1 MPGVYG
7 GELFGNNSPNPY
19 QIFRDQQMI
28 DMQKQR
34 LADQDAKEQRR
45 NDAKVGGAIRSMF
58 DKNHLTTGTGADP
71 VINEMLQGMIEK
83 YSQRYQ
89 ESKGSLTPGDL
100 ELDMQRDMMG
110 VVAYH
115 DNVKVIKS
123 NAMKAAEAVSKQY
136 PGFNKQEL
144 YQKAM
149 DRALYKD
156 GRVIQ
161 NLEDFDLQH
170 DFVNDVI
177 NKDYATLNMNTD
189 GMYSEFEQLKK
200 TKEKRGIVTRDK
212 SGVDNL
218 VSGEAQYIP
227 KYQELTYDEQTGEPK
242 ISLRTAPVNMPGG
255 TPYIDKVTGAPV
267 NAIDESTYQ
276 EMAQNRLLNARIN
289 QLADQRFNE
298 LTEKG
303 IQLDESDRQ
312 VFRRQAAT
320 QQLNSQFENTTTFNT
335 ATKQPL
341 PRGHHYRVGRSF
353 EAIPFNIEAAPQD
366 SEGNKDLTGQLGG
379 FTIKDPTNRYGNTNA
394 EIWLTPK
401 GGLLVRSYELNKLGN
416 RSHPRPDQVYYGQA
430 ARNFV
435 EANNGWSG
443 NKKADLFK
451 LLDLYD
457 GTGGEPEI
465 PNRFDFNK
473 PLFGPGSTPAPNT
486 PNYPAPAKK
495 SAPAAPKK
503 QKINW

>member
-1 MPGVYG
+1 MAGVYG

-28 DMQKQR
+28 DFQKQR
-34 LADQDAKEQRR
+34 LAEQDAKEQRR
-45 NDAKVGGAIRSMF
+45 NDAKVGGAIRSIF
-58 DKNHLTTGTGADP
+58 DQNHLTTGTSADP
-71 VINEMLQGMIEK
+71 VINSMLRGLIDK

-100 ELDMQRDMMG
+100 ELDMQRDVMNVTAYQNNVN
-110 VVAYH
+110 VVK
-115 DNVKVIKS
+115 N
-123 NAMKAAEAVSKQY
+123 NALKAAEAVSKQY

-144 YQKAM
+144 YQKVM

-156 GRVIQ
+156 GKIIQ
-161 NLEDFDLQH
+161 HLEDFDLQH

-177 NKDYATLNMNTD
+177 NKDYGSLNMSTD
-189 GMYSEFEQLKK
+189 GMYSEFEQLKN

-218 VSGEAQYIP
+218 ISGEAQYIP
-227 KYQELTYDEQTGEPK
+227 KYQEVTYDEQTGEPK
-242 ISLRTAPVNMPGG
+242 ISIRTAPVNNPDG
-255 TPYIDKVTGAPV
+255 TAYVDRASGAPV

-276 EMAQNRLLNARIN
+276 EMSQNRLLNARIN

-303 IQLDESDRQ
+303 IQLDENDRKI
-312 VFRRQAAT
+312 FRRQAAT
-320 QQLNSQFENTTTFNT
+320 QQLNSQFENRTSFNT

-341 PRGHHYRVGRSF
+341 PRGHRYRVGRSF
-353 EAIPFNIEAAPQD
+353 EAIPFNLEAAPLD
-366 SEGNKDLTGQLGG
+366 AEGNKDLTGQLGG
-379 FTIKDPTNRYGNTNA
+379 FTIKDPKNRYGNTNA

-416 RSHPRPDQVYYGQA
+416 RSNARPDQIYYGQA

-457 GTGGEPEI
+457 GSGGEPEI

-473 PLFGPGSTPAPNT
+473 PLFGPGSTSTT
-486 PNYPAPAKK
+486 PSASTPAKK
-495 SAPAAPKK
+495 SAPATSKK
-503 QKINW
+503 EKINW